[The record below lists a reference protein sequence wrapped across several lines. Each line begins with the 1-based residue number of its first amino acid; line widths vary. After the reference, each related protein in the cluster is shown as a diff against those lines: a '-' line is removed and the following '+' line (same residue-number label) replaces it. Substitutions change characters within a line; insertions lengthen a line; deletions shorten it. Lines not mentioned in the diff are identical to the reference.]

1 MACDLSACMFYL
13 FLSILVAFGIYIILY
28 IILYAYIAYITTR
41 YNSDDLVRWRE
52 DSLVAIDQK
61 YAQMPL

>member
-1 MACDLSACMFYL
+1 MACDLSACLFYL
-13 FLSILVAFGIYIILY
+13 FLSILAAFGLYIILY

-41 YNSDDLVRWRE
+41 YNSADLVRWRE

>member
-1 MACDLSACMFYL
+1 MACDLSACLFYL
-13 FLSILVAFGIYIILY
+13 FLSILAAFGLYIILY